1 MNDDDLLDV
10 LEQIAAR
17 LDRIEQAAPPLAQLD
32 QLAAVAERCEQIGAQ
47 LDRIEG
53 EQARINAALST
64 VGEAAILTYR
74 ATGTKTGLPDEVVD
88 APVMERAVLRA
99 PLLMPVRRDAAKETE
114 RLAAIA
120 AKGAAAIDAEIKALQ
135 QQAQA
140 TASLA
145 ERIRLGHGVYYLDR
159 AKQQSFEQHRR
170 AQDHER

>member
-1 MNDDDLLDV
+1 MNDDDLLDM

-17 LDRIEQAAPPLAQLD
+17 LDRIEQVTPPLAQLAQFD

-74 ATGTKTGLPDEVVD
+74 ATGTKTGLPDEVID

-99 PLLMPVRRDAAKETE
+99 PLTMPVRRDAAKDTE
-114 RLAAIA
+114 RLAAIV

-145 ERIRLGHGVYYLDR
+145 ERIRLGHGVYYLNR
-159 AKQQSFEQHRR
+159 AKQQYRR
-170 AQDHER
+170 VQDRER